1 MLDVTLAR
9 RLHDAGLRWHP
20 TTGDRFVIDRGEF
33 VGDVFTISEM
43 TIEAHEYPTGT
54 VLGFNGTTEW
64 ALDSVAAD
72 QSLWLPREDQL
83 RALLAR
89 SFRSLTR
96 ASSADGD
103 GDGDAH
109 ADEAGPTAERVVYEV
124 RVDSSGGERVFRAAD
139 PEDAYAA
146 ALLAYIDASLNL

>member
-103 GDGDAH
+103 GDAH
-109 ADEAGPTAERVVYEV
+109 GDEAGPTAERIVYEV

-146 ALLAYIDASLNL
+146 ALLAYIDASLSL

>member
-96 ASSADGD
+96 APWPAEGAAADSA
-103 GDGDAH
+103 A
-109 ADEAGPTAERVVYEV
+109 ADSAERIVYEV
-124 RVDSSGGERVFRAAD
+124 RTSSKGGERVFRAAD
-139 PEDAYAA
+139 PEDAYAT
-146 ALLAYIDASLNL
+146 ALLAYIDAALSL

>member
-103 GDGDAH
+103 GDAH